1 MTIQQLRYFLALCQ
15 DLNYTRTA
23 GRLYLSRQAL
33 RLSIAALENELC
45 GPLFI
50 NVRNHLA
57 LTEKGQRFR
66 AQAAPVVEQFDR
78 MCAQAYQ
85 DIRSPALR
93 LGISVALVP
102 SYLPMLG
109 DVLEQFRQQYP
120 GIPLETTLLSN
131 DAVCAQLQNG
141 TLDAGLVMDLGG
153 CAAGLARTALTRHT
167 AALLVPRCSPFWGRS
182 SIAPAELDGRLLL
195 VPGLAPEPLAAVE
208 YPAAGRCPPEGR
220 DRRAILSSALPH
232 PGAQRSGPGPV
243 GDHLRPQHGQC
254 SGRGTGRHAAH
265 LRRLFAAGARRAPLC
280 PAFVQLFAG
289 TPAQSMKE
297 GTPYAFL
304 WNHRPGLRQCRNSAP
319 PCGRRHDRPAHEP
332 FPRGAGRTR

>member
-23 GRLYLSRQAL
+23 GRMYLSRQAL
-33 RLSIAALENELC
+33 RLSIAALEEELC

-120 GIPLETTLLSN
+120 GIPLETASFSN

-167 AALLVPRCSPFWGRS
+167 AALLVPRCSPFWG
-182 SIAPAELDGRLLL
+182 
-195 VPGLAPEPLAAVE
+195 AAAS
-208 YPAAGRCPPEGR
+208 PRQSWTASCCWC
-220 DRRAILSSALPH
+220 RA
-232 PGAQRSGPGPV
+232 
-243 GDHLRPQHGQC
+243 
-254 SGRGTGRHAAH
+254 
-265 LRRLFAAGARRAPLC
+265 LRRSRWPRCGI
-280 PAFVQLFAG
+280 
-289 TPAQSMKE
+289 
-297 GTPYAFL
+297 
-304 WNHRPGLRQCRNSAP
+304 
-319 PCGRRHDRPAHEP
+319 PCGRPVPA
-332 FPRGAGRTR
+332 RR

>member
-1 MTIQQLRYFLALCQ
+1 MTIQQLRYFLALCE

-33 RLSIAALENELC
+33 RLSLAALEHELC

-153 CAAGLARTALTRHT
+153 CAAGLARTALSQHT
-167 AALLVPRCSPFWGRS
+167 AAVMVCRSSPFWERTH
-182 SIAPAELDGRLLL
+182 ITPAELDGQTLL
-195 VPGLAPEPLAAVE
+195 VPGFAP
-208 YPAAGRCPPEGR
+208 
-220 DRRAILSSALPH
+220 DAL
-232 PGAQRSGPGPV
+232 
-243 GDHLRPQHGQC
+243 
-254 SGRGTGRHAAH
+254 
-265 LRRLFAAGARRAPLC
+265 APLC
-280 PAFVQLFAG
+280 R
-289 TPAQSMKE
+289 
-297 GTPYAFL
+297 FL
-304 WNHRPGLRQCRNSAP
+304 QERLK
-319 PCGRRHDRPAHEP
+319 
-332 FPRGAGRTR
+332 F

>member
-23 GRLYLSRQAL
+23 GRMYLSRQAL

-78 MCAQAYQ
+78 MCTQAYQ

-102 SYLPMLG
+102 NYLPMLG
-109 DVLEQFRQQYP
+109 DVLEQFRQQYQ
-120 GIPLETTLLSN
+120 GIPLETALLSN

-167 AALLVPRCSPFWGRS
+167 AALR
-182 SIAPAELDGRLLL
+182 
-195 VPGLAPEPLAAVE
+195 
-208 YPAAGRCPPEGR
+208 
-220 DRRAILSSALPH
+220 
-232 PGAQRSGPGPV
+232 
-243 GDHLRPQHGQC
+243 
-254 SGRGTGRHAAH
+254 
-265 LRRLFAAGARRAPLC
+265 
-280 PAFVQLFAG
+280 
-289 TPAQSMKE
+289 
-297 GTPYAFL
+297 
-304 WNHRPGLRQCRNSAP
+304 
-319 PCGRRHDRPAHEP
+319 RPAWR
-332 FPRGAGRTR
+332 RGSY

>member
-45 GPLFI
+45 GPLFT
-50 NVRNHLA
+50 NVRNHLV

-131 DAVCAQLQNG
+131 DAVCAQLAERH
-141 TLDAGLVMDLGG
+141 AGRR
-153 CAAGLARTALTRHT
+153 AGDG
-167 AALLVPRCSPFWGRS
+167 P
-182 SIAPAELDGRLLL
+182 GRLRGRAC
-195 VPGLAPEPLAAVE
+195 PHRAHPAHCGPAGAPLQPVL
-208 YPAAGRCPPEGR
+208 
-220 DRRAILSSALPH
+220 
-232 PGAQRSGPGPV
+232 GAQ
-243 GDHLRPQHGQC
+243 Q
-254 SGRGTGRHAAH
+254 
-265 LRRLFAAGARRAPLC
+265 
-280 PAFVQLFAG
+280 
-289 TPAQSMKE
+289 
-297 GTPYAFL
+297 
-304 WNHRPGLRQCRNSAP
+304 HRPGQSWTASCCWCRALRRSRWPRCGI
-319 PCGRRHDRPAHEP
+319 PCGRPVPA
-332 FPRGAGRTR
+332 RR

>member
-23 GRLYLSRQAL
+23 GRMYLSRQAL
-33 RLSIAALENELC
+33 RLSIAALEEELC

-66 AQAAPVVEQFDR
+66 TQAAPVVEQFDR

-195 VPGLAPEPLAAVE
+195 VPGLAPEPLA
-208 YPAAGRCPPEGR
+208 P
-220 DRRAILSSALPH
+220 LWNT
-232 PGAQRSGPGPV
+232 
-243 GDHLRPQHGQC
+243 LRQ
-254 SGRGTGRHAAH
+254 
-265 LRRLFAAGARRAPLC
+265 AGARPKVEIGEQYYQVLYRTQERNGLALDRLEITSDHC
-280 PAFVQLFAG
+280 MDNVQDVALDGMPPICA
-289 TPAQSMKE
+289 
-297 GTPYAFL
+297 AFL
-304 WNHRPGLRQCRNSAP
+304 QPEPAEHPCVRLLCSFLQEHLRNL
-319 PCGRRHDRPAHEP
+319 
-332 FPRGAGRTR
+332 

>member
-23 GRLYLSRQAL
+23 GRMYLSRQAL
-33 RLSIAALENELC
+33 RLSIAALEEELC

-66 AQAAPVVEQFDR
+66 TQAAPVVEQFER

-141 TLDAGLVMDLGG
+141 TLRPCWCPAAARSGG
-153 CAAGLARTALTRHT
+153 AAASPRQSWTASCCWCR
-167 AALLVPRCSPFWGRS
+167 ALCRSRWPRCG
-182 SIAPAELDGRLLL
+182 I
-195 VPGLAPEPLAAVE
+195 
-208 YPAAGRCPPEGR
+208 
-220 DRRAILSSALPH
+220 
-232 PGAQRSGPGPV
+232 
-243 GDHLRPQHGQC
+243 
-254 SGRGTGRHAAH
+254 
-265 LRRLFAAGARRAPLC
+265 
-280 PAFVQLFAG
+280 
-289 TPAQSMKE
+289 
-297 GTPYAFL
+297 
-304 WNHRPGLRQCRNSAP
+304 
-319 PCGRRHDRPAHEP
+319 PCGRPVPA
-332 FPRGAGRTR
+332 RR